1 MNTRV
6 LAKSPSTHLMAPS
19 QLVQRTAAFVKQQL
33 KPNDAS
39 HDWGHIERVWTLAKS
54 LAKEEARTIGPVLRF
69 LAPAHLL
76 PPSLFCMQRVSE
88 ENLEIVDLAAL
99 LHDIDDWKYLNDPE
113 KPTKRAAAFL
123 QSENVPSDKIACVM
137 AIIDRMGFKEEVA
150 GENKVRTC
158 CSPGMAICPRPS
170 RLTCEGVNF

>member
-1 MNTRV
+1 M
-6 LAKSPSTHLMAPS
+6 SPSTHLMAPS

-123 QSENVPSDKIACVM
+123 QSEDVPSDKIACVM